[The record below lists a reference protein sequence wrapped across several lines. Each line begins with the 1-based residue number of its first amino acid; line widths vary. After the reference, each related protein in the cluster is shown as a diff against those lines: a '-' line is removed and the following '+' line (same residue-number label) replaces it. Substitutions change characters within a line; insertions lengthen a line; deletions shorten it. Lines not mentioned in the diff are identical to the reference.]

1 MCVEVKPMP
10 MDQVFDHYKMNS
22 WEIARRC
29 LPVCHSNF
37 NYRPQ
42 GSLKGKII
50 KKNSRQKTAKFWY
63 LCTFALKH
71 HLIKIAPNP
80 GGFKIIKTVR

>member
-1 MCVEVKPMP
+1 MP

-50 KKNSRQKTAKFWY
+50 KKNSRQKTAKF
-63 LCTFALKH
+63 
-71 HLIKIAPNP
+71 
-80 GGFKIIKTVR
+80 